1 MNPPPAKAGGVTRI
15 SPHSIHPRA
24 KALGVLAKFVKEELV
39 KGRVYDGEGIRGLS
53 RERGGWIRDILGGRV
68 QLLGLM
74 VKEPC
79 ITVSLSEGGAT
90 IYIPLEDT
98 VRGLGMAMKIR
109 IENVVATTSVGV
121 ELDLKVIAL
130 ALDGAE
136 YEPEQFPGIVYR
148 IKEPKTATLLFRSGK
163 LVCTGAKSIDD
174 VHTAIKTVIQR
185 VSEAGIRVT
194 KDPKIEVQ
202 NIVASSDLQTDLN
215 LNAIAISL
223 GLDRVEY
230 EPEQFPGL
238 VYRIDVPK
246 VVALLFGSGK
256 IVCTGAKKTED
267 IKVAVQ
273 KIYDEL
279 NTAGLLK
286 RA

>member
-1 MNPPPAKAGGVTRI
+1 MADT
-15 SPHSIHPRA
+15 
-24 KALGVLAKFVKEELV
+24 L
-39 KGRVYDGEGIRGLS
+39 EGI
-53 RERGGWIRDILGGRV
+53 
-68 QLLGLM
+68 
-74 VKEPC
+74 C
-79 ITVSLSEGGAT
+79 
-90 IYIPLEDT
+90 
-98 VRGLGMAMKIR
+98 MAVKIR
-109 IENVVATTSVGV
+109 IENVVATTSVGA
-121 ELDLKVIAL
+121 ELDLKAIAL

-194 KDPKIEVQ
+194 KEPKIEVQ

-238 VYRIDVPK
+238 VYRIDEPK